1 MDDATRAE
9 FERLMAEAAAA
20 KTEAAAAKTEAAAAK
35 TEAAAAK
42 TEAAEAATQRTRD
55 AATIVAL
62 AAELTALKP
71 VDPAASPVSAAAAA
85 PSPRTHVGVAA
96 VLAAHAL
103 VVVPSPSKVPADKSI
118 LATLGQFD
126 FSATPLSACLQPL
139 AVARSLALWHKLTAD
154 EVLDEEQGYPR
165 ATASVPPWIYA
176 RTRKVVVKSAA
187 GPGAPDA
194 ARGPPEDNTPGFFAA
209 STLYLSPFDELLTK
223 AMKAAE
229 TPVVPGASIPWT
241 CKPELLTTVRAPFHP
256 AFTGE
261 VKPAHSSGDGKARA
275 HLFDEIV
282 TYAMLGM
289 LGSFFRGV
297 PRRAH
302 RFFRAPPYAF
312 ALAAFPHVGYLVA
325 IEWAG
330 KLLTSVVSEP
340 FFVGSDAHA
349 AAVARLPDC
358 DFSKDFFDIP
368 VDAVRVAA
376 WPDDGRRAAVIW
388 RVEAPKAGDEHADFF
403 KILRGAAFDAD
414 FFRRVFSVYARYA
427 AALVDAADGVAPRP
441 PALLDAVLLFGAGE
455 VCVRMPWAH
464 GRDASVADLAAG
476 GVAVKPVAEAVVWL
490 ARRGLLYV
498 DLREPNVRVNVET
511 GAVALVDYDDMALLA
526 APPASADEL
535 RAALQDAN
543 AVWAG
548 RADVPGARV
557 AVVDALAVAWGT

>member
-9 FERLMAEAAAA
+9 FERLKAEVAAAKSEAAALRTRDAAA
-20 KTEAAAAKTEAAAAK
+20 KTEAAAAKTEAAA
-35 TEAAAAK
+35 
-42 TEAAEAATQRTRD
+42 QRTTI
-55 AATIVAL
+55 AALEAKL
-62 AAELTALKP
+62 AALS
-71 VDPAASPVSAAAAA
+71 PADADASPASSSSAAA
-85 PSPRTHVGVAA
+85 PSSRTHVGVAA

-103 VVVPSPSKVPADKSI
+103 VVVPSPSKAAAEKSI

-126 FSATPLSACLQPL
+126 FSATPLSACLRPL
-139 AVARSLALWHKLTAD
+139 AAARSLALWHKLTAD

-165 ATASVPPWIYA
+165 ATASVPAWIYA
-176 RTRKVVVKSAA
+176 RTREVVVKPAA
-187 GPGAPDA
+187 GSGAPDA
-194 ARGPPEDNTPGFFAA
+194 ARGPPDDNAPGFFAA
-209 STLYLSPFDELLTK
+209 STLFLSPFDDPLTK
-223 AMKAAE
+223 AMKATE

-297 PRRAH
+297 PRGTH

-312 ALAAFPHVGYLVA
+312 ALAAFPHVGYIVA

-330 KLLTSVVSEP
+330 RLLTSVVSEP

-358 DFSKDFFDIP
+358 DFSKESKEFFDIP
-368 VDAVRVAA
+368 VDDVRVAA

-388 RVEAPKAGDEHADFF
+388 RVEAPEAGAENADFF

-427 AALVDAADGVAPRP
+427 AALVDAAAGVAPRAPRP
-441 PALLDAVLLFGAGE
+441 PALLDAMLLFGAGE

-476 GVAVKPVAEAVVWL
+476 GVAVAPVAEAFVWL

-498 DLREPNVRVNVET
+498 DLREPNVRVNDET
-511 GAVALVDYDDMALLA
+511 GAVALVDYDDMVLLA

-535 RAALQDAN
+535 RAALQGAN

-548 RADVPGARV
+548 RADEPGARV
-557 AVVDALAVAWGT
+557 AVVDALTAAWGV